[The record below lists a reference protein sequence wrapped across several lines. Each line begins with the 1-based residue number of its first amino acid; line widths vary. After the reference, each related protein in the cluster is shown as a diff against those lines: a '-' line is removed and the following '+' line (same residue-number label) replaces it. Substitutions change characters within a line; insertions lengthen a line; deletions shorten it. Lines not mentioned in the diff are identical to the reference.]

1 MEDVMPKLLRPDG
14 KRQVY
19 TFSQGNRLYAA
30 VQKAGV
36 DNKTGK
42 FSPRRTL
49 YGKVKDNV
57 FFPNRTYLLAPSEER
72 ATLAFPEAWDL
83 SLIHKSEHS
92 VPASVPVKAGRP
104 KYVGRATRRFY
115 GAILFLERV
124 TDAIGLRPSL
134 KQIFEGEESLV
145 DDFLT
150 LAYYQILSN
159 DGYSYVEPWQRIHKA
174 PSERVLVPSAITQLT
189 KLVDEQMRTDFF
201 SARRS
206 RSPSKAYLAVD
217 STSFSYYGNSLCQA
231 KSGHNKEHD
240 ELPQVNV
247 LLVYDQDDHAPL
259 YYQKMPGNIPD
270 SRSVKK
276 LLKKL
281 DDLGFKDVT
290 YIFDRGYFSKEGI
303 DILVKRKCGFLMGM
317 KIGLNA
323 IGHLIKANG
332 KQQMTR
338 HANWI
343 DGKNLYGVACTLDWS
358 VMVVG
363 EKRAVDPLTAYLYY
377 DQASDAIESKHI
389 QSAVT
394 KQRLELQAIVE
405 DGDILEASEL
415 KKYEKYFT
423 VSVNTGTKK
432 IISYSV
438 DVEKLDRELSYCG
451 YFALIG
457 NRKETAQEAIEV
469 YSIRDDQ
476 EKCFTLEKSFLN
488 GRRLRTSTELTTDGR
503 LFLQFISLIL
513 CTYIRRVMREKNLF
527 DTFTMLG
534 LFRELE
540 SIECT
545 EQEGKAKVLSEFVGK
560 QIAIF
565 DAFGFEIPKDCR
577 PSTPSRKPRKIP
589 KKAL

>member
-1 MEDVMPKLLRPDG
+1 MEDIMPTPLRPDG

-36 DNKTGK
+36 DPKTGK

-57 FFPNRTYLLAPSEER
+57 FYPNRTYLLATPEER
-72 ATLAFPEAWDL
+72 GSLAFPETWDL
-83 SLIHKSEHS
+83 SRATQISN
-92 VPASVPVKAGRP
+92 PASMQRKAGRP
-104 KYVGRATRRFY
+104 KYSGRAKRRFY
-115 GAILFLERV
+115 GAILFLEHV
-124 TDAIGLRPSL
+124 TTALGLRDSL

-150 LAYYQILSN
+150 LAYFQILSN
-159 DGYSYVEPWQRIHKA
+159 DGFSYVEQWQRIHSA

-206 RSPSKAYLAVD
+206 RSTSKAYLAVD
-217 STSFSYYGNSLCQA
+217 STSFSYYGSSLCQA

-240 ELPQVNV
+240 ERPQLNV

-281 DDLGFKDVT
+281 DDLGFKDTT

-303 DILVKRKCGFLMGM
+303 DILVKRKCGFIMGM

-323 IGHLIKANG
+323 IEPIIKANG
-332 KQQMTR
+332 KQQITR
-338 HANWI
+338 HTNWI
-343 DGKNLYGVACTLDWS
+343 ESKNLYGVACTLDWS
-358 VMVVG
+358 VTVLG
-363 EKRAVDPLTAYLYY
+363 KPRAVDPLTAYLYY
-377 DQASDAIESKHI
+377 DQASDAIESRYI

-394 KQRLELQAIVE
+394 KQQRELQAILE
-405 DGDILEASEL
+405 DGDVLEASEL

-423 VSVNTGTKK
+423 IAQDGETRK
-432 IISYSV
+432 ILSYNI
-438 DVEKLDRELSYCG
+438 DVEKLDGELSYCG
-451 YFALIG
+451 YFALLG
-457 NRKETAQEAIEV
+457 NGKETAQEAIDV

-476 EKCFTLEKSFLN
+476 EKCFTIEKSFLN

-527 DTFTMLG
+527 PTFTMLG

-545 EQEGKAKVLSEFVGK
+545 EQEGKAKVLSEFIGK
-560 QIAIF
+560 QVAIF

-577 PSTPSRKPRKIP
+577 PSTPSRNLRKVH
-589 KKAL
+589 KKRL